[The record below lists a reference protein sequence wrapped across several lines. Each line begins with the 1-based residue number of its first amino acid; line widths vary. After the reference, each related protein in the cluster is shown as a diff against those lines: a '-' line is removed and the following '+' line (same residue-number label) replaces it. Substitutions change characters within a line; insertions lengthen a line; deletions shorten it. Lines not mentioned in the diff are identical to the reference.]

1 MSSVLAATVP
11 DVTKR
16 NRYPLDIK
24 PDRSCRSLDISDAH
38 DDRRFRKSGWMKPQ
52 NELL

>member
-1 MSSVLAATVP
+1 MSSVLAAAVP

-24 PDRSCRSLDISDAH
+24 PDRSCRSLDIS
-38 DDRRFRKSGWMKPQ
+38 
-52 NELL
+52 ELRMTTAGSVRTWR